1 MKTLAFNV
9 GIIGTNCYLVTDEA
23 SGESV
28 LIDPGAMSPKLDAA
42 LKEHS
47 VKYILL
53 THGHYDHILGVAEAK
68 RITGADVLISGADA
82 SCLYDDEQ
90 SRAGLHFP
98 EPQEH
103 LYADKTLS
111 DGDIVTL
118 GKKEIRVVATPGHT
132 PGSVCFV
139 FEADGLMFSGDTLFQ
154 GTIGRTD
161 FATGSMPD
169 MLRSLGKLKSIE
181 GEFVVFPGHGPA
193 TTLDYEKQNNPYMR
207 NL

>member
-1 MKTLAFNV
+1 MKILTFNV
-9 GIIGTNCYLVTDEA
+9 GIIGTNCYLVTDEQ

-28 LIDPGAMSPKLDAA
+28 LIDPGAMSPRLEAA
-42 LKEHS
+42 LREHN
-47 VKYILL
+47 VRHIIL

-68 RITGADVLISGADA
+68 RLTGADVIISREDA
-82 SCLYDDEQ
+82 PCLYDDEI

-103 LYADKTLS
+103 LYADKTVS
-111 DGDIVTL
+111 DGDEIAFGT
-118 GKKEIRVVATPGHT
+118 KKICVIATPGHT
-132 PGSVCFV
+132 PGCVCFV
-139 FEADGLMFSGDTLFQ
+139 FKEDGIIFSGDTLFQ

-169 MLRSLGKLKSIE
+169 MLASLSKLKALD
-181 GEFVVFPGHGPA
+181 GEFTVFPGHGPA

>member
-1 MKTLAFNV
+1 MKIQLFNV

-28 LIDPGAMSPKLDAA
+28 IIDPGAMSPKLEAA
-42 LKEHS
+42 IKECK

-53 THGHYDHILGVAEAK
+53 THGHYDHILGVAQAK
-68 RITGADVLISGADA
+68 RLTGADVLISVPDA
-82 SCLYDDEQ
+82 PCLYDDEQ

-103 LYADKTLS
+103 IYADKTLE
-111 DGDIVTL
+111 DGEIITL
-118 GKKEIRVVATPGHT
+118 GGKKIRVISTPGHT
-132 PGSVCFV
+132 PGCVCYV
-139 FEADGLMFSGDTLFQ
+139 FEEDSLIFSGDTLFQ

-169 MLRSLGKLKSIE
+169 MLRSLSILKAIE
-181 GEFVVFPGHGPA
+181 DDYAVFPGHGPS
-193 TTLDYEKQNNPYMR
+193 TTLDFEKHNNPYMR
-207 NL
+207 TL

>member
-1 MKTLAFNV
+1 MKVKHFYV
-9 GIIGTNCYLVTDEA
+9 GIIDTNCYLVTDEA
-23 SGESV
+23 TGESAV
-28 LIDPGAMSPKLDAA
+28 IDPGGMTPRLEAA

-53 THGHYDHILGVAEAK
+53 THGHYDHILGVAQAK
-68 RITGADVLISGADA
+68 RLTGADVLISSED
-82 SCLYDDEQ
+82 SPCLYDDEQ

-103 LYADKTLS
+103 LYANRTLS
-111 DGDIVTL
+111 DGDIITF
-118 GKKEIRVVATPGHT
+118 GEKKIKVVSTPGHT
-132 PGSVCFV
+132 PGCVCYV
-139 FEADGLMFSGDTLFQ
+139 FEDDGLIFSGDTLFQ

-169 MLRSLGKLKSIE
+169 MLKSLSKLKSID
-181 GEFVVFPGHGPA
+181 GEFTVFPGHGPG
-193 TTLDYEKQNNPYMR
+193 TNLEYEKQNNPYMR